1 MSDET
6 MINAAPAEDVPA
18 GEVDEATAAQAPETD
33 EEVDGAEALR
43 DEGKRAL
50 DRMKAERNEWKAK
63 AREAEKR
70 VAELMERVEAL
81 ENGGRVDEAAKAARE
96 AEAAAIAK
104 ANERILKAEIKA
116 AAAGKL
122 ADPSDALRFLDLS
135 DFEVSP
141 EGDVDAEAIAEAI
154 DGLVKSKPYLSA
166 ATVRRFQ
173 GSADGG
179 ARKGPQEPSQLTRE
193 DLKRMTPEEIN
204 KARIEGRLNDLLNK
218 R

>member
-1 MSDET
+1 MSDDT
-6 MINAAPAEDVPA
+6 MVNAAPAEDVPA
-18 GEVDEATAAQAPETD
+18 GKVDEATTAQSPDT
-33 EEVDGAEALR
+33 EEEIEGTEALR

-70 VAELMERVEAL
+70 IAELMERVEAL

-122 ADPSDALRFLDLS
+122 ADPADALRFLDLS

>member
-63 AREAEKR
+63 ARKAEKR
-70 VAELMERVEAL
+70 VADLLERVEAL
-81 ENGGRVDEAAKAARE
+81 DNGGRVDEAAKAARE

>member
-70 VAELMERVEAL
+70 IAELMERVESL
-81 ENGGRVDEAAKAARE
+81 ENGGRVDAAAKAARE

-122 ADPSDALRFLDLS
+122 ADPADALRFLDLS

>member
-18 GEVDEATAAQAPETD
+18 GEVDEATTAQAPDTEEEIEGTD
-33 EEVDGAEALR
+33 ALR

-70 VAELMERVEAL
+70 IAELMERVEAL

-122 ADPSDALRFLDLS
+122 ADPADALRFLDLS